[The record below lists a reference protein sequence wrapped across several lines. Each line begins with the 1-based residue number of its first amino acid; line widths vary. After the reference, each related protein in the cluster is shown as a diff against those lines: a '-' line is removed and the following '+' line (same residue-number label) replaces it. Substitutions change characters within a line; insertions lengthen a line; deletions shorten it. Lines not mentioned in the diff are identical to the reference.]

1 MRLCSLSIQ
10 WHCSLTVPAGAAA
23 AQQGVVFTA
32 GRWVPSNGG
41 SSNGYTD
48 DGFTSGKSLPHHQ
61 QLQHRRASVAVGDSD
76 RLLRKNVILQVLIVC
91 VLQTLQ

>member
-1 MRLCSLSIQ
+1 MTLSP
-10 WHCSLTVPAGAAA
+10 TVPAGAAA

-32 GRWVPSNGG
+32 GRWVPSNGS

-48 DGFTSGKSLPHHQ
+48 DGFSSASGGQHQQ

-76 RLLRKNVILQVLIVC
+76 RLLRKNVILQVLSMC
-91 VLQTLQ
+91 N